1 MTFQLEQS
9 IFTEEKSYKF
19 MILLKLYDKNLY
31 KQLFSQA
38 WDLILSS
45 FESEMSYNLEKM
57 VQLYD
62 NQRKSFCFLS
72 KKVI

>member
-1 MTFQLEQS
+1 MKESSL
-9 IFTEEKSYKF
+9 TEEKSYKY
-19 MILLKLYDKNLY
+19 MIFLKLYDKNLC

-45 FESEMSYNLEKM
+45 FESEMSYNLEKI